1 MKKKVLIIS
10 LCLLIIA
17 LWAASIYLVLELNN
31 TSTNNPDLSTNM
43 DVSTTLKESELQN
56 DSSFSVGNYL
66 YNSLS
71 KTIEELSTK
80 GFDNYIYLDQAGNSI
95 SNIHGYI
102 IIGQKPE
109 VGTAISYSDSI
120 TFTCV
125 SFQAYLDEKII
136 GQPPEKAVQL
146 PVERLNERFR
156 HIRSLAGIGIRGN
169 GRLLELEA
177 AHGRKNADT
186 AYVKHDNAD
195 NSKHGAHDERARSS
209 VIISQSIF
217 PPERTKRYSI

>member
-1 MKKKVLIIS
+1 MGQDVRAGTRGVDDAS
-10 LCLLIIA
+10 LEIH
-17 LWAASIYLVLELNN
+17 LVINKIGN
-31 TSTNNPDLSTNM
+31 T
-43 DVSTTLKESELQN
+43 K
-56 DSSFSVGNYL
+56 
-66 YNSLS
+66 
-71 KTIEELSTK
+71 
-80 GFDNYIYLDQAGNSI
+80 
-95 SNIHGYI
+95 
-102 IIGQKPE
+102 
-109 VGTAISYSDSI
+109 
-120 TFTCV
+120 
-125 SFQAYLDEKII
+125 KII

-195 NSKHGAHDERARSS
+195 NGKHGAHDERARSS